1 MTKNIGR
8 NRIVCLIPAR
18 KGSKRIKDKNLLK
31 IKNKSLIDYAC
42 QASLSKKICEVYV
55 ATTCKKIINRVK
67 KKHQHTKIYLRS
79 KKSETSKS
87 STEFL
92 ISEFLKY
99 NNNFDIMVLIQCT
112 NVFIK
117 KSDISLAI
125 NNFISSK
132 YDSMFSAVKIPLFMW
147 QINKNKLLKPTNFNL
162 KNRPQSQNMNNSYS
176 ENGSFYIFNIKGYL
190 RNKSRLFGKIGVHE
204 MKLESIHEIDTY
216 EDVRI
221 VKKLK

>member
-1 MTKNIGR
+1 
-8 NRIVCLIPAR
+8 
-18 KGSKRIKDKNLLK
+18 
-31 IKNKSLIDYAC
+31 
-42 QASLSKKICEVYV
+42 
-55 ATTCKKIINRVK
+55 
-67 KKHQHTKIYLRS
+67 
-79 KKSETSKS
+79 
-87 STEFL
+87 
-92 ISEFLKY
+92 
-99 NNNFDIMVLIQCT
+99 
-112 NVFIK
+112 
-117 KSDISLAI
+117 
-125 NNFISSK
+125 
-132 YDSMFSAVKIPLFMW
+132 MW